1 MSDSFLILGSNGQL
15 GREFVK
21 EFTARRIPFTAPDER
36 DCDITSTETMAT
48 MLDGHRPSVVLNCAA
63 YNAVD
68 QAEAAPDTAYRINAE
83 AVRTVA
89 ELCRQRRIMLV
100 HYSSDYIFD
109 GRKGSPYTEQDPAGP
124 LNVYG
129 RSKRAG
135 EEAVLHAGGEHLLLR
150 TSWVFGN
157 GPQNF
162 IHKLL
167 QWSKKNPVLRLTAD
181 ETSVPTCTLDIVDVT
196 LDAVRMRLSGLYHL
210 TNSGVAS
217 RYDWG
222 RYVAEKLALSSEIQ
236 PASLD
241 EFPSPARRPKYS
253 AMSNAALTSALGR
266 PIPAWQDAVD
276 RFLTVYPQH

>member
-15 GREFVK
+15 GREFAK
-21 EFTARRIPFTAPDER
+21 ELTARGVPFTAPDER
-36 DCDITSTETMAT
+36 DCDITSAETMT
-48 MLDGHRPSVVLNCAA
+48 KLLDGLRPSIVLNCAA

-68 QAEAAPDTAYRINAE
+68 LAESDPETAYRINAD
-83 AVRTVA
+83 AVRTIA
-89 ELCRQRRIMLV
+89 ELCGQRRILLV
-100 HYSSDYIFD
+100 HYSTDYVFD
-109 GRKGSPYTEQDPAGP
+109 GRKGAPYSEHEAAGP

-135 EEAVLHAGGEHLLLR
+135 EEAVLHGGGEHLLLR

-181 ETSVPTCTLDIVDVT
+181 ETSVPTCTLDLVDVT
-196 LDAVRMRLSGLYHL
+196 LDAVRMRLTGLLHL
-210 TNSGVAS
+210 TNSGTAS

-222 RYVAEKLALSSEIQ
+222 RYVAEKLSLPSEIH

-241 EFPSPARRPKYS
+241 EFPGPARRPKYS
-253 AMSNAALTSALGR
+253 AMSNAALTSTLGR